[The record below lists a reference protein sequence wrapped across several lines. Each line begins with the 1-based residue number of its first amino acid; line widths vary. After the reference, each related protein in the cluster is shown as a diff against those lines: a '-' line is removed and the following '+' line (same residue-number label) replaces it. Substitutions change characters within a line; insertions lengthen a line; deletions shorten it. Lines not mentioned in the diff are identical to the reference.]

1 MSDTSGTKKQLMKSA
16 GLVGGTQMITI
27 LIGIV
32 RTKTLAILLGPA
44 GIGISGF
51 LTSVV
56 DIVRTL
62 TGFGI
67 NYSGVKE
74 IASANG
80 TGNSSEISK
89 TIKTLRIWS
98 VFTGILGT
106 LITIAIAFPISYYF
120 FGNNEK
126 ASSLIVVSIVLL
138 LSSISSGQIALLQ
151 GLKEIKQ
158 MALSSLLG
166 AILGTLVVI
175 PIYWKMGISGIV
187 PAFIASALLQLI
199 ISWLFAKKHKTESVS
214 LPLKEAFTRGLG
226 MAKLGSF
233 IVLSGLGTM
242 LTIFLVRKIIVQN
255 SGVEGLGNFQAV
267 WTITN
272 MYMGL
277 ILNAMLA
284 DFLPTLSAVHT
295 DNEKVNSITNTQL
308 EIALLA
314 GGALIALMISLSH
327 VVISLLYSDKFIYAA
342 DLLRWQIFGDFFVC
356 ISWPIGVI
364 YLAKG
369 KGQYAVFNDLLWCL
383 LYITTVYFG
392 WGHFG
397 FNILGIAYVLTVIIK
412 TVLTFLLSRKLTK
425 FSISPKNMRHIT
437 LLGVA
442 CATLLFS
449 DKISSD
455 VLQIIVLTSI
465 TLLVVIYSGK
475 SLNAFSNIR
484 NRFAK

>member
-1 MSDTSGTKKQLMKSA
+1 MSETTGSKKQLMKSA

-32 RTKTLAILLGPA
+32 RTKILAVLLGPA

-51 LTSVV
+51 LSSVV
-56 DIVRTL
+56 DMVRSL
-62 TGFGI
+62 TSFGI

-80 TGNSSEISK
+80 TGNKSEISK

-98 VFTGILGT
+98 VFTGVLGT
-106 LITIAIAFPISYYF
+106 LVTVAIAFPVSHYF
-120 FGNNEK
+120 FGSNEK

-138 LSSISSGQIALLQ
+138 LSSISTGQIALLQ
-151 GLKEIKQ
+151 GLKEIRQ

-166 AILGTLVVI
+166 AVLGTLIVI

-187 PAFIASALLQLI
+187 PAFIASALLQLL
-199 ISWLFAKKHKTESVS
+199 ISWSFAKKYKTESAV
-214 LPLKEAFTRGLG
+214 LPLNEAFTRGIG

-255 SGVEGLGNFQAV
+255 SGIEGLGNFQAV

-314 GGALIALMISLSH
+314 GGALIALMITFSH
-327 VVISLLYSDKFIYAA
+327 VVINLMYSDKFIYAA
-342 DLLRWQIFGDFFVC
+342 DLLRWQIFGNFFVC

-369 KGQYAVFNDLLWCL
+369 KGQYAIFNDLLWCI
-383 LYITTVYFG
+383 LYVAAVYFG
-392 WGHFG
+392 WGFFG
-397 FNILGIAYVLTVIIK
+397 FNILGISFVLTVIIK
-412 TVLTFLLSRKLTK
+412 TILTFFLSRNLTK
-425 FSISPKNMRHIT
+425 FSIVPKNIRHIMVLGLACFVLLLSDQIPNVAVRMVT
-437 LLGVA
+437 L
-442 CATLLFS
+442 
-449 DKISSD
+449 ISVTVYA
-455 VLQIIVLTSI
+455 VL
-465 TLLVVIYSGK
+465 YSGK
-475 SLNAFSNIR
+475 SLNAFSYIK
-484 NRFAK
+484 NRFFK